1 MDWFRCWHGL
11 STDAKFLVVM
21 QSTGCDGAQAL
32 GVLVALFDHA
42 SQARPRGSIKDFD
55 PQSYSAFAQTPA
67 GLVENLVRAF
77 GPSGPLARPVHD
89 GEQLISWE
97 KRQPKKVDATAAER
111 QRRKREKEGA
121 KPGKPAAKR
130 PNASRRVTGV
140 TGRDGEGEGLGGEPV
155 TLSRH
160 VTPLEEI
167 QSEAL
172 DLRTSLATDT
182 STSSASGDAHAH
194 TRTRGM
200 PPNQVLTTLAEG
212 GVHLSVIQRT
222 FRASAL
228 AKLAEL
234 TREQLLAAC
243 DLARQARVRDQ
254 DPSPVNVGFLLT
266 FVPRVLGTDPNP
278 KTRSPGHERV
288 DAAADAYLAQR

>member
-77 GPSGPLARPVHD
+77 GPNGPLARPVHD

-130 PNASRRVTGV
+130 PKGSRLVTGV
-140 TGRDGEGEGLGGEPV
+140 TGRDATHDDSAGEPV
-155 TLSRH
+155 TVSRP

-167 QSEAL
+167 QSKAL
-172 DLRTSLATDT
+172 DLRPSVVPDT
-182 STSSASGDAHAH
+182 STSSDGGDAHARA
-194 TRTRGM
+194 RTRGM
-200 PPNQVLTTLAEG
+200 PAAQVLSTLAEG
-212 GVHLSVIQRT
+212 GVHVSVMQRT
-222 FRASAL
+222 FRAGAL

-234 TREQLLAAC
+234 SREQLLTAC
-243 DLARQARVRDQ
+243 ELARQARARDQ

-266 FVPRVLGTDPNP
+266 FVPRVLGGDPNP

-288 DAAADAYLAQR
+288 DAAADAYLARR